1 MLCADLI
8 GTTNITKY
16 NSKRAD
22 IIVSC
27 NLVKCNKYKPGTLA
41 VQKKGEIT
49 SGRESQQERFHER
62 SDI

>member
-16 NSKRAD
+16 NFKRAD

-27 NLVKCNKYKPGTLA
+27 NLVMGSKYKPGALA

-49 SGRESQQERFHER
+49 SS
-62 SDI
+62 